1 MCMCVRVCV
10 HSSYILRE
18 SYTVTTYVHI
28 ILNTQNLKRVTFNK
42 SCTCILVSFPFSK
55 IAQFVDC

>member
-28 ILNTQNLKRVTFNK
+28 ILNTQNLKRATFNK
-42 SCTCILVSFPFSK
+42 SCTCILVFFHFSK
-55 IAQFVDC
+55 ITQSVDC